1 MEDSLVAERDRLV
14 EDLATVVQSFDDHSD
29 VLQDCPGVAP
39 IRQIAQELKA
49 QSEQMLEDGRLL
61 RLGIVGQI
69 KAGKSTLLNLLLFNG
84 QEVLPSA
91 ATPMTGSLTHIV
103 QSDEVAT
110 DQAQIDVEYYS
121 SEEWQ
126 EIRSHADEY
135 GKAKEAGRSLDGF
148 LRASHELVEMA
159 KKRGRGIPDHTTDTQ
174 TVSMDDLNGQ
184 LRSLVGA
191 EGNLTP
197 FVKSVT
203 IRCGG
208 GGIEDLDI
216 VDTPGLNDPIVSR
229 IQATHKLLADCDAVL
244 LLSYAG
250 QFLDSTDVELLR
262 RTLPREGIRR
272 CVLMGSKFDSAVVDV
287 ALVHRRNLEAGIQGV
302 EEQLR
307 DRARTELERTRH
319 EDEHLAI
326 HDHDVLF
333 LSATCATQGAKPYAQ
348 WTGAERAAFD
358 VLRESYPD
366 WLDGPENGALNE
378 ETIRNLKMLGRQD
391 DLYNVIRRIRDD
403 RDEIIRN
410 KLRDYLRQ
418 KRRSVGSEIDAL
430 IELMRREHDELS
442 TVDLERLRNRKSAL
456 QDTIA
461 RIADDITDKWATI
474 VGAQTQQVDKIE
486 TVCHEEVSDAREG
499 IQEFARVQK
508 GTEKKEKPRGL
519 LGIGEFF
526 RGLINTPNYEILPY
540 EKKVL
545 DLQALRLFLDGVYSN
560 VNFAIR
566 KELDRLFDHDFLIKS
581 KDRLRGTMAD
591 VLDDET
597 AAELGWSV
605 TRSLDRAV
613 EKIAANAKAD
623 VKRYRSE
630 NTGTPIEVT
639 GNVDVEEVQ
648 EQARN
653 WLNAID
659 NEVKTQFAAARG
671 VAEKAIERA
680 TLELLP
686 VATRDLERYSEYV
699 GRDIERREFKQQRYE
714 RAIGDLSG
722 HRARLRP
729 NDG

>member
-39 IRQIAQELKA
+39 IRQIAEELKA

-84 QEVLPSA
+84 QEVLPRA
-91 ATPMTGSLTHIV
+91 ATPMTASLTHIV

-121 SEEWQ
+121 CEEWL

-208 GGIEDLDI
+208 AIEDLDI

-326 HDHDVLF
+326 DDDDVLF
-333 LSATCATQGAKPYAQ
+333 LSATCAIQGAKPYAQ
-348 WTGAERAAFD
+348 WSGAERAAFD

-391 DLYNVIRRIRDD
+391 DLYNVISRIRDD
-403 RDEIIRN
+403 RDEIIAN

-418 KRRSVGSEIDAL
+418 KRRSVGNEIDAL
-430 IELMRREHDELS
+430 IELIRREHDELS

-461 RIADDITDKWATI
+461 RIADDVSDKWATI
-474 VGAQTQQVDKIE
+474 VRAQTQQRDKIE
-486 TVCHEEVSDAREG
+486 ADCHEEVSDARES
-499 IQEFARVQK
+499 IQEFARVQIE
-508 GTEKKEKPRGL
+508 TEKKEKPRGL
-519 LGIGEFF
+519 LGIREFF
-526 RGLINTPNYEILPY
+526 RRLSNRSNYEIVPY
-540 EKKVL
+540 EKRVL

-581 KDRLRGTMAD
+581 KGTLRGTMAD

-623 VKRYRSE
+623 VKRYRAE

-639 GNVDVEEVQ
+639 GGVDVEEVQ
-648 EQARN
+648 DQARN
-653 WLNAID
+653 WLNTIE
-659 NEVKTQFAAARG
+659 NEVKMQFTAARG
-671 VAEKAIERA
+671 VAETAIERA
-680 TLELLP
+680 TRELLP

-699 GRDIERREFKQQRYE
+699 GRDIERREFKQERYE
-714 RAIGDLSG
+714 RVIGALSG

-729 NDG
+729 DDG